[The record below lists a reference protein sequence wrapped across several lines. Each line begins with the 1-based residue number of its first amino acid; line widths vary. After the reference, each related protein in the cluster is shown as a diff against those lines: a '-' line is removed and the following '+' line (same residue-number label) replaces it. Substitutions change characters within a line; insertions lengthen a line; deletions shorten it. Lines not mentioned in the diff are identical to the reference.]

1 MVRLLPLA
9 VLLVLATL
17 TNARTLPNRSK
28 QVKVY
33 SYVLPAGAEEIRDD
47 INHSFACA
55 NRTDGF
61 YVDID
66 NDCQIFHRCQ
76 DHARFSFICA
86 ERTVFSQ
93 MYQTCVHD
101 GQLGYPCEESAQYYP
116 EGEGYEPS
124 APGAEAA
131 EEAPQVEEMQP
142 EQQAV
147 PAEELE
153 APQAPAKAVET
164 VAPSEQDTAASSEQS
179 SQDSV
184 LQPSEQAEQ
193 SAVEVNDESEQ
204 QHQEHQ
210 EEEEIHHQVNADLF
224 DPIEEES
231 EVPSENSAQ
240 EVMDEAEPSSSS
252 AVPSEATSSDPA
264 NTQKEESNEVEVM
277 DDPTTQQEEQQQSEQ
292 EQTVSSEPAPSVDY
306 SDATPQDEVVE
317 AEQPVNTETEA
328 ESTPTDPEP
337 SATEELENETQ
348 HQADSLINAV
358 QAVEE
363 LEPIVHE
370 LAAETEELK
379 PLVAELVQDP
389 AVPAPSQEDNE
400 LLAPES
406 DTSATT
412 DMEAPQAASDASSS
426 DSEPTS
432 DAATMESDAVNELSP
447 EMVLSSAVP
456 ADDSS
461 NTIDTV
467 SVEADETAQP
477 AATPET
483 VDDVQQTEGEAAT
496 PDAPER
502 PMESPAIVEEM
513 APVRPND
520 SAELPEL
527 IVSTEF
533 HLDAITQGPPIRRRK
548 TFLFRAD
555 AIRNSR
561 H

>member
-1 MVRLLPLA
+1 
-9 VLLVLATL
+9 
-17 TNARTLPNRSK
+17 
-28 QVKVY
+28 
-33 SYVLPAGAEEIRDD
+33 
-47 INHSFACA
+47 
-55 NRTDGF
+55 
-61 YVDID
+61 
-66 NDCQIFHRCQ
+66 
-76 DHARFSFICA
+76 
-86 ERTVFSQ
+86 

-101 GQLGYPCEESAQYYP
+101 GQLGYPCEESVQYYP

-153 APQAPAKAVET
+153 APQVPAKAVET

-179 SQDSV
+179 SEDSV
-184 LQPSEQAEQ
+184 QQPSEQAEQ
-193 SAVEVNDESEQ
+193 SAVEVNDEPEQ

-252 AVPSEATSSDPA
+252 VVPSEVTSSDAA
-264 NTQKEESNEVEVM
+264 NTQEEESNEVEVM

-292 EQTVSSEPAPSVDY
+292 EQTVSSEPAPSVEY

-317 AEQPVNTETEA
+317 AEPPVNTETEA

-337 SATEELENETQ
+337 SATVELENETQ

-363 LEPIVHE
+363 MEPIVHE

-477 AATPET
+477 AAAPET